1 MKKHSSNRAILILES
16 PWELDSSDSN
26 RSSVFPFVDG
36 VSKYSGDIEVYHAN
50 FYDKNSFEKALKCL
64 CKTKFKSTIVY
75 IAAHGYKRKICDVS
89 LNDVLFRIGDM
100 SKPYNITG
108 VMLGSCFVGEHT
120 TTMEVYIE
128 GTNIKWC
135 AGYSNTT
142 KWLEGTL
149 IDCSILA
156 KMSDLDIEDFGKRE
170 NFIIQLA
177 KAIAPFSNDFEIGK
191 DYNEEPVRLA
201 DSMQFVVQPVG
212 KGNRAITNTIEV
224 FSERDNLQ
232 L

>member
-100 SKPYNITG
+100 SRLGAVPECRLKAPLIGRSFSG
-108 VMLGSCFVGEHT
+108 VLHRRE
-120 TTMEVYIE
+120 E
-128 GTNIKWC
+128 G
-135 AGYSNTT
+135 
-142 KWLEGTL
+142 
-149 IDCSILA
+149 
-156 KMSDLDIEDFGKRE
+156 
-170 NFIIQLA
+170 
-177 KAIAPFSNDFEIGK
+177 
-191 DYNEEPVRLA
+191 VRYL
-201 DSMQFVVQPVG
+201 
-212 KGNRAITNTIEV
+212 
-224 FSERDNLQ
+224 
-232 L
+232 